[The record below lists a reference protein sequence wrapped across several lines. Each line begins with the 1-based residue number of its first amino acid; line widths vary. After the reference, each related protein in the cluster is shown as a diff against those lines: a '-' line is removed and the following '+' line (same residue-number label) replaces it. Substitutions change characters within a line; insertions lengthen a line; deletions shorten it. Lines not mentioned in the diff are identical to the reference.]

1 MDNLES
7 IRKAFEEIKNTNSS
21 EDVKAVA
28 YSELMTILEKLY
40 KLPLLEKQENKNVN
54 AGALKLYQEISRER
68 KL

>member
-7 IRKAFEEIKNTNSS
+7 IKKAFEEIKNTNSS

-28 YSELMTILEKLY
+28 YAELMTLLEKLY

-54 AGALKLYQEISRER
+54 ERALKLYQEISRER
-68 KL
+68 VL

>member
-7 IRKAFEEIKNTNSS
+7 IKKAFEEIKNTNSS

-54 AGALKLYQEISRER
+54 APALELYQEISRER